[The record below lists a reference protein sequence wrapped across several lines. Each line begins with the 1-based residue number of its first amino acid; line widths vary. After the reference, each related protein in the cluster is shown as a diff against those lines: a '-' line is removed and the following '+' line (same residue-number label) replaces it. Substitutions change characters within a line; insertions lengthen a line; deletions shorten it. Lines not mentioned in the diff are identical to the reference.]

1 MYPGSAPSPV
11 PAHADLKAPR
21 KHGTELAGQTPHE
34 SGIAAELL
42 SERVR
47 ERVLPAGAAELDDV
61 PEGISLRGEDVAGHL
76 DAFNDAVELRRYGKV
91 RGGRNGVVRRLGLVH
106 MGVRVHGVLT
116 LRPVRISLAA
126 LPITSFTFMLTQV

>member
-47 ERVLPAGAAELDDV
+47 ERVLPA
-61 PEGISLRGEDVAGHL
+61 AG
-76 DAFNDAVELRRYGKV
+76 RR
-91 RGGRNGVVRRLGLVH
+91 
-106 MGVRVHGVLT
+106 
-116 LRPVRISLAA
+116 A
-126 LPITSFTFMLTQV
+126 

>member
-91 RGGRNGVVRRLGLVH
+91 RGGR
-106 MGVRVHGVLT
+106 RVSFVDW
-116 LRPVRISLAA
+116 A
-126 LPITSFTFMLTQV
+126 LFTWVFGCTAS

>member
-1 MYPGSAPSPV
+1 M

-61 PEGISLRGEDVAGHL
+61 PEGLGLRGEDVAERL
-76 DAFNDAVELRRYGKV
+76 DAFNDAVELRRYGKA
-91 RGGRNGVVRRLGLVH
+91 RGGRNRVVRRLGLVH